1 MDREMLETHAA
12 TASGVHPSA
21 VIHDD
26 AVLGAGVTVGPGT
39 IIGPGVVIGD
49 GTEIGSNVLI
59 ERDTVVGREC
69 RLHHGAVLG
78 SDPQDLKFEGERAQV
93 VIGDRTVIREYV
105 TINRGTRASGRTSI
119 GSDCLLMA
127 YVHVAHDCHLGDR
140 VILANA
146 VNMGGHVT
154 IGDWAI
160 VGGMTPIHQF
170 VRIGEHAFVGGA
182 ARVAKD
188 VAPYV
193 RCAGNPL
200 EMSGLNSVGLR
211 RRGFD
216 PAVRMELKR
225 AYRMFFLSHLNVSQ
239 AIERARA
246 ELEPIPE
253 VERFVAFFEESE
265 RGVHL

>member
-1 MDREMLETHAA
+1 MVETVK
-12 TASGVHPSA
+12 ASWRGIHPGA
-21 VIHDD
+21 LIHDD
-26 AVLGAGVTVGPGT
+26 AVLAADVTVGPGT
-39 IIGPGVVIGD
+39 IIGPGVVVGE

-59 ERDTVVGREC
+59 ERDTTVGREC
-69 RLHHGAVLG
+69 RIHHGAVLG
-78 SDPQDLKFEGERAQV
+78 STPQDLKFEGERTEL
-93 VIGDRTVIREYV
+93 VIGDRTVIREYA
-105 TINRGTRASGRTSI
+105 TLNRGTRASGRTVV

-127 YVHVAHDCHLGDR
+127 YVHVAHDCHIGDR

-182 ARVAKD
+182 TRVSKD

-193 RCAGNPL
+193 RAAGNPMA
-200 EMSGLNSVGLR
+200 MSGLNSVGLQ
-211 RRGFD
+211 RRGF
-216 PAVRMELKR
+216 PPEVRREIRR
-225 AYRMFFLSHLNVSQ
+225 AYRLFFQSTLNVSQ

-246 ELEPIPE
+246 DLELLPE
-253 VERFVAFFEESE
+253 VELFIRFFEESE
-265 RGVHL
+265 RGVAL